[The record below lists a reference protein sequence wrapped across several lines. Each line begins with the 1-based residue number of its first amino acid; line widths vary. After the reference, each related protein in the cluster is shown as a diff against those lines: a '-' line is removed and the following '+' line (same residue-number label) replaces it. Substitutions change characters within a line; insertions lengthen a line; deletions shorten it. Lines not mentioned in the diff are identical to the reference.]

1 GRKTVCELERVS
13 QIEAQ
18 PAERVAR
25 ATRERAPRASQANGA
40 SRRSGERES
49 LSGSPRGEAP
59 RIRLVESG
67 DPLAKRL
74 HVFPDL
80 GRVVHF
86 GFVMRRV
93 CGLFAGLPGV
103 VFRDDVV

>member
-1 GRKTVCELERVS
+1 MRRNGGLRWVGKKVD
-13 QIEAQ
+13 
-18 PAERVAR
+18 AR
-25 ATRERAPRASQANGA
+25 LRRPRARMSGLLRRTSTFFPISVPDLTWGA
-40 SRRSGERES
+40 LIG
-49 LSGSPRGEAP
+49 AP

-103 VFRDDVV
+103 VFR